1 MVCWKRGKER
11 RQSGAVK
18 WKMKRLLEKNADKY
32 ASKTAKVAKL
42 TEKVENFDLLT
53 RKSDIDR
60 L

>member
-1 MVCWKRGKER
+1 
-11 RQSGAVK
+11 
-18 WKMKRLLEKNADKY
+18 MKRLLEKNAGKY